1 MKMKK
6 NLRSKDDQSFHTP
19 YLNKPNEKLVRDN
32 IPEIIKRSGKT
43 AVVKAETNNTKFR
56 QHLFDK
62 IIEELNEFK
71 EEPSAE
77 EAADILEVFHALLKF
92 EKINFDLVKE
102 VRLKKGLLRGGFDKR
117 LILRQTSKLK

>member
-1 MKMKK
+1 MKK
-6 NLRSKDDQSFHTP
+6 NLRSKDDQSFHAP

-43 AVVKAETNNTKFR
+43 AVVKVETNNTKFR

>member
-1 MKMKK
+1 MKK
-6 NLRSKDDQSFHTP
+6 NLLSKDDQSFHTP

-43 AVVKAETNNTKFR
+43 AVVKVETNNTKFR

-62 IIEELNEFK
+62 IIEEINEFK

-102 VRLKKGLLRGGFDKR
+102 VRLKKGLLRGCFDKR
-117 LILRQTSKLK
+117 LILRQTNKLK